1 MPKSQLCNMN
11 FLVGHEC
18 IFGPYCQFSH
28 SIADV
33 DEKFFE
39 VTNPK

>member
-1 MPKSQLCNMN
+1 MN

-18 IFGPYCQFSH
+18 IFGPYCQFAH

-33 DEKFFE
+33 EETFQE
-39 VTNPK
+39 VSELEA